1 MKRWVPLILL
11 AVACLAIG
19 AAATALAEGKGR
31 FVLDRLSAFRAPPPR
46 GDRDAPPPPRDVKD
60 RAGDHLAQAY
70 DTLTVVGLC
79 ERSEGRQTDKETSR
93 LLDSSREFYRSAH
106 KAYKDGDYERADE
119 TALAANDSARGI
131 LFTLKAN
138 AGKQTD
144 LPLPPVVGHMGPPP
158 PPHGDRP
165 PPPPRGDRDAPPPP
179 RGDRSPPPRGDKDA
193 PPPHGDRPPPPP
205 RGDRDAPPPPPRG
218 DREPPP
224 PPPPGGPDAHRE
236 PEAAATDTIRHA
248 VNRLEAAPAD
258 VKGPGRAFLDAAR
271 KSLDQAKLAQKDGEF
286 FKAVDL
292 ARAAEAWSHVEEHLH
307 RANGAAG
314 DRPPPREERRER
326 PREELKRQPPM
337 PPSTD

>member
-11 AVACLAIG
+11 AAACLAIG

-31 FVLDRLSAFRAPPPR
+31 FVLDRLSAFRAPLPR

-79 ERSEGRQTDKETSR
+79 ERSEGRQTDKETPR

-179 RGDRSPPPRGDKDA
+179 RGDRSPPRGDKDA

-236 PEAAATDTIRHA
+236 PEAAAKDAIQHA